1 MPPAWVP
8 GPRNSRGE
16 VGKGGVAPPPSV
28 MATLRDIRRRIRAV
42 QSTQKIT
49 RAMKLVAAAKL
60 RRAQERILA
69 ARPYAT
75 KMSELLGTLA
85 LLTST
90 DRHPLLARREG
101 GRRQIVIITADKGLC
116 GAFNAN
122 VLRRSLEFIRQS
134 DEVRLTLVVVG
145 RKARD
150 HYRRRPWTIKSEML
164 GFFDRLAY
172 SHAVELSTRLIQ
184 DYLAEET
191 DEVYLIHN
199 EFRSVAVQR
208 VIREQLLPIAAA
220 PAVADAT
227 AVDYLY
233 EPSADS
239 ILADLLPR
247 HIRTQVYRALMESLA
262 AEYGARMTAME
273 AATKNAAEMIELL
286 TIQYNKA
293 RQERITKELL
303 DIVGGAEAL
312 RQSAGA

>member
-1 MPPAWVP
+1 
-8 GPRNSRGE
+8 
-16 VGKGGVAPPPSV
+16 
-28 MATLRDIRRRIRAV
+28 
-42 QSTQKIT
+42 
-49 RAMKLVAAAKL
+49 MKLVAAAKL

-85 LLTST
+85 FLAST

-122 VLRRSLEFIRQS
+122 VLRRSLEFIRQT
-134 DEVRLTLVVVG
+134 EEARLTLVVVG

-191 DEVYLIHN
+191 DEVYLIYN

-227 AVDYLY
+227 TVDYLY